1 MTVRVSIDLTRCR
14 GHGMCAL
21 LAPETIDLDGWGF
34 ARVRTAEVDEPGDA
48 RRLRRAAAAC
58 PRQAI
63 VVRDVPGEST
73 GIMPSV
79 RAPWST
85 WRAR

>member
-21 LAPETIDLDGWGF
+21 LAPASIDLDGWGF
-34 ARVRTAEVDEPGDA
+34 AQVRTAEADEPGDA

-73 GIMPSV
+73 GITATV
-79 RAPWST
+79 RAPWSP

>member
-21 LAPETIDLDGWGF
+21 LAPDDIGLDSWGF
-34 ARVRTAEVDEPGDA
+34 GRVDHAELAEPRQV
-48 RRLRRAAAAC
+48 RRVRRAAAAC

-63 VVRDVPGEST
+63 AIREVSSAVSGTDE
-73 GIMPSV
+73 SV
-79 RAPWST
+79 RAPWVT
-85 WRAR
+85 WRAP